1 MSRVP
6 AMRFS
11 IPFLAAALLAPAAS
25 AQEDVLDDEP
35 AEAGAAAD
43 EGDDEEDEGGDDEK
57 KPVESTGDEAAPAG
71 DAPKPTNEETIFVV
85 QSKPFLVGGSFEIA
99 PQIAQT
105 VNDRFTSHTG
115 LLLSAMYHIKE
126 NVAVAVTGGVFVWPD
141 TDCFAAGGP
150 APTTRPLCLLG
161 GRDTDL
167 TVEIRDKERLA
178 PEHVQLYQLTW
189 MATSDL
195 QWSPAYGKISL
206 HDFVLGQ
213 FNLYLSVGAGV
224 VGVQLE
230 NDQIPNEFVPIPGPF
245 GSQDL
250 PPVAFTTTLGGGL
263 RFYFTDWLG
272 VRLEIRDYVTPLAVL
287 QRDVPTDTFS
297 TFDVTNTLFAQAGV
311 SFVF

>member
-1 MSRVP
+1 
-6 AMRFS
+6 
-11 IPFLAAALLAPAAS
+11 
-25 AQEDVLDDEP
+25 
-35 AEAGAAAD
+35 
-43 EGDDEEDEGGDDEK
+43 
-57 KPVESTGDEAAPAG
+57 
-71 DAPKPTNEETIFVV
+71 V

-99 PQIAQT
+99 PQIAQS

-115 LLLSAMYHIKE
+115 VLLSGIYHIKE
-126 NVAVAVTGGVFVWPD
+126 NVAVQMTGGVFLWPD
-141 TDCFAAGGP
+141 TGCFAAGGP
-150 APTTRPLCLLG
+150 AEGTRPLCLLG

-189 MATSDL
+189 LATSDL

-213 FNLYLSVGAGV
+213 FNLYLSVGAGL

-230 NDQIPNEFVPIPGPF
+230 NDQIPNEFVDIPGPF
-245 GSQDL
+245 NNPDL
-250 PPVAFTTTLGGGL
+250 PPIAFTTTLGGGL

-287 QRDVPTDTFS
+287 QQDVPTDTFS
-297 TFDVTNTLFAQAGV
+297 TFDVTNTLFAQLGV